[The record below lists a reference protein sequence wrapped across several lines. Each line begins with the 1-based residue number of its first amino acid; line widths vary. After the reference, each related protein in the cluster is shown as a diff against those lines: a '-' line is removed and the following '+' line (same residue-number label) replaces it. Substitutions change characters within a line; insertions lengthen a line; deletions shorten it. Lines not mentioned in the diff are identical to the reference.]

1 MVGTNRGR
9 SSLLTGPADPAP
21 DAGLV
26 AGMGEAEEEEEEEV
40 GEEVE
45 VGEEGCVDWR
55 DREREGAVDS

>member
-1 MVGTNRGR
+1 MVGTNSGR
-9 SSLLTGPADPAP
+9 SSPLTGPADPAP

-26 AGMGEAEEEEEEEV
+26 AGMGEVEEEEEE
-40 GEEVE
+40 E

>member
-9 SSLLTGPADPAP
+9 SSPLTGPADPAP

-26 AGMGEAEEEEEEEV
+26 AGMGEAEEEEE
-40 GEEVE
+40 